1 MERTNPHLQVFIS
14 FRGKDVRGN
23 ILSSLKEKLKDE
35 GVNVKTDEEMPRGRK
50 IDENLQKLIKDS
62 KVAVVIF
69 SENYPE
75 SPWCLD
81 ELVEIEKQIEETK
94 LKPLPIF
101 FKVRATHVAL
111 EDHNPFKDILLRLE
125 DNERENARNGSRVGS
140 GRMHCWSCFLSQRLL
155 KDADK
160 RFVRWRGALKSIT
173 GYAGLKYI
181 KDSNQAL
188 FVNQIVEAVKE
199 MLGKVQSSDDV
210 HDRIRGLHIVRQQ
223 KVFISFGGH
232 DDYTRLGFISHLQ
245 AGLKRSGINFYI
257 NIENMTKGYDPEEL
271 IMNVRESRIALVI
284 FTESYLS
291 SAWCLEEL
299 VEINK
304 FTMSLVVIPIF
315 YKVEPKYVRDGRL
328 VEINNQLV
336 LNWGA
341 KDARID
347 RWKQA
352 LNSVGEMSGIV
363 SANLSSEAELV
374 KYIIYETKRTLANI
388 SSS

>member
-1 MERTNPHLQVFIS
+1 MDLGKLYNDDS
-14 FRGKDVRGN
+14 F
-23 ILSSLKEKLKDE
+23 
-35 GVNVKTDEEMPRGRK
+35 
-50 IDENLQKLIKDS
+50 
-62 KVAVVIF
+62 VI
-69 SENYPE
+69 
-75 SPWCLD
+75 
-81 ELVEIEKQIEETK
+81 
-94 LKPLPIF
+94 
-101 FKVRATHVAL
+101 
-111 EDHNPFKDILLRLE
+111 
-125 DNERENARNGSRVGS
+125 G
-140 GRMHCWSCFLSQRLL
+140 
-155 KDADK
+155 
-160 RFVRWRGALKSIT
+160 
-173 GYAGLKYI
+173 
-181 KDSNQAL
+181 SNQAL
-188 FVNQIVEAVKE
+188 FVNHIVETVKE

-210 HDRIRGLHIVRQQ
+210 HDRIRGQHIVPQQ

-232 DDYTRLGFISHLQ
+232 GDDTRLGFISHFQ

-304 FTMSLVVIPIF
+304 CTMSLVVIPIF
-315 YKVEPKYVRDGRL
+315 YKVEPKYVRDGRQ

-341 KDARID
+341 TDARIN

-352 LNSVGEMSGIV
+352 LNSVGERLGFV
-363 SANLSSEAELV
+363 YANPSSEAEFV
-374 KYIIYETKRTLANI
+374 EYIICETKRTLANT